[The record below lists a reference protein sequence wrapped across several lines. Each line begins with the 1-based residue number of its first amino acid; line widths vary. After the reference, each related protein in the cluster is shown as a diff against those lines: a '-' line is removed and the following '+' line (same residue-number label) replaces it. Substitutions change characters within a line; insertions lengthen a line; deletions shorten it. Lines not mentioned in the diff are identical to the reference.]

1 MSSGKMDLGIAAPL
15 ADRIVQHVS
24 SAMERVSVAG
34 SIRRQK
40 SVVGDIEVVGIPG
53 DRERLISLLRDI
65 GMHIKPG
72 VPGEVPWEPKVDAK
86 YMRVRLN
93 EGINLDLF
101 LATPDN
107 WGCLYMMRTG
117 SGAGPD
123 GNAFNG
129 FVPGVFGRWKKVSG
143 GGRMVGCLPTT
154 PDGVSLPVAEEQD
167 LFDLVGMDF
176 VPPEE
181 RVTKGAIKKYAYV

>member
-1 MSSGKMDLGIAAPL
+1 MSSGKMDLALAAPL
-15 ADRIVQHVS
+15 ADRIVQHIT

-40 SVVGDIEVVGIPG
+40 PVVGDIEVVGIPG
-53 DRERLISLLRDI
+53 DRARLITLLRDV

-72 VPGEVPWEPKVDAK
+72 VPGAVPWEPKLDSK

-101 LATPDN
+101 LATPNN
-107 WGCLYMMRTG
+107 WGGLYMMRTG

-123 GNAFNG
+123 GNPFHG
-129 FVPGVFGRWKKVSG
+129 FVPGIFGRWKQVSG
-143 GGRMVGCLPTT
+143 GGRMVGCMPTT
-154 PDGVSLPVAEEQD
+154 KDGESLPVPEEQD
-167 LFDLVGMDF
+167 LFNLVGLNF
-176 VPPEE
+176 IPPEE
-181 RVTKGAIKKYAYV
+181 RISKGAIKKYVAV